1 MNDFM
6 FVIVCVLGC
15 IGTFFVGYAAGLAY
29 AVDVLKAKAEG
40 EKDE

>member
-15 IGTFFVGYAAGLAY
+15 IGTFLTGYAAGLAY
-29 AVDVLKAKAEG
+29 AIETLKAEG

>member
-15 IGTFFVGYAAGLAY
+15 IGTFCAGYAAGIAY
-29 AVDVLKAKAEG
+29 AMDVSKAER

>member
-1 MNDFM
+1 MNDFI

-15 IGTFFVGYAAGLAY
+15 IGTFLVGYAAGLAY
-29 AVDVLKAKAEG
+29 AVDVLKKEG

>member
-15 IGTFFVGYAAGLAY
+15 IGTFLVGYAAGLAY
-29 AVDVLKAKAEG
+29 AIDILKAEG

>member
-15 IGTFFVGYAAGLAY
+15 IGTFLVGYAAGLAY
-29 AVDVLKAKAEG
+29 AIETLKTE
-40 EKDE
+40 EKN